1 MMILLILNV
10 CQVIK
15 ERKML
20 VITLA
25 QLELLQIKLAN
36 VLVELDFILTQINV
50 KRL

>member
-1 MMILLILNV
+1 MMILLILSV

-20 VITLA
+20 VIILA
-25 QLELLQIKLAN
+25 QLELHQIKPAN
-36 VLVELDFILTQINV
+36 VLVELDFIWTQINV